1 MCFAKFKAKVFRTK
15 DQGVEGSMIKDCHT
29 TEDFGQLLADS
40 QDKPVFLLKH
50 STRCSIS
57 ASRWRVFQ
65 SYADREA
72 RAAFCRLLVIE
83 DRPLSMH
90 VAQETGIRHQSP
102 QAILF
107 YRGEPVWDA
116 SHYSI
121 TEEDMTAALERALS
135 HQN

>member
-1 MCFAKFKAKVFRTK
+1 
-15 DQGVEGSMIKDCHT
+15 MIKDCR
-29 TEDFGQLLADS
+29 TEDDFEQLLAHS
-40 QDKPVFLLKH
+40 QDVPVFLLKH
-50 STRCSIS
+50 STKCSIS
-57 ASRWRVFQ
+57 ASRWRLFQ
-65 SYADREA
+65 GFADREA
-72 RAAFCRLLVIE
+72 RAAFCKLLVIQ

>member
-1 MCFAKFKAKVFRTK
+1 MGFAKFKAKIFKPK
-15 DQGVEGSMIKDCHT
+15 DQGVGASMIKDCQT
-29 TEDFGQLLADS
+29 NEDFEQLLADS
-40 QDKPVFLLKH
+40 QDRPVFLLKH

-57 ASRWRVFQ
+57 AGRWRMYQ
-65 SYADREA
+65 GYADREA
-72 RAAFCRLLVIE
+72 RAAFCRVLVIE

-107 YRGEPVWDA
+107 HRGEPVWDA

-121 TEEDMTAALERALS
+121 TEEDMTAALERVLA
-135 HQN
+135 

>member
-1 MCFAKFKAKVFRTK
+1 
-15 DQGVEGSMIKDCHT
+15 MIKDCQT
-29 TEDFGQLLADS
+29 SEDFEQLLADS
-40 QDKPVFLLKH
+40 QDMPVFLLKH

-57 ASRWRVFQ
+57 AGRWRMFQ
-65 SYADREA
+65 GFADQEV

-107 YRGEPVWDA
+107 YRGEPIWDA

-135 HQN
+135 IQN